1 MIKFLIDNL
10 FNINMFYNELNKD
23 YSINI
28 VVNKLIFIGFKKKE
42 GYKMGK
48 STKVI
53 LLIDKGVNLTKKDFL
68 VCGLSQMALNCSSLL
83 KNLGKSPYILF
94 MNSSIEIG
102 FPSGDQK
109 EVEIICCNCLSF
121 PIQFFPL
128 HFSLRHR

>member
-53 LLIDKGVNLTKKDFL
+53 LLIDKGVNLTKKDSL
-68 VCGLSQMALNCSSLL
+68 GDVTVELNVSEDINY
-83 KNLGKSPYILF
+83 KNSFYLFIILIF
-94 MNSSIEIG
+94 TYAIVDG
-102 FPSGDQK
+102 
-109 EVEIICCNCLSF
+109 
-121 PIQFFPL
+121 
-128 HFSLRHR
+128 FSLAH